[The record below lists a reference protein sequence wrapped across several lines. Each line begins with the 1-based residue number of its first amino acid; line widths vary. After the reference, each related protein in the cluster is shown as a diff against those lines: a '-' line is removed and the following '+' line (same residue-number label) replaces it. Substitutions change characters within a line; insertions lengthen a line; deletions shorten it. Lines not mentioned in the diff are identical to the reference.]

1 MKARI
6 KPKARRARV
15 SLPSE
20 NVQAANDA
28 CLQRWYCEQA
38 AMRWLALPWPAVG
51 RRRDHPSTF
60 RPLQPFTLLPARFLT
75 QHGDCA
81 LVGGLRVFV

>member
-51 RRRDHPSTF
+51 RRRTT
-60 RPLQPFTLLPARFLT
+60 LQPFGPFNPSRCSPRVSSLSTATARS
-75 QHGDCA
+75 
-81 LVGGLRVFV
+81 